1 MPLKMD
7 TRLQAIQVFKGDSIT
22 MRFSRVLIR
31 HGRLSRTVLPALILF
46 ILYILAFLT
55 SELFVAIIQHIE
67 APAHKG
73 ESLELLLSEY
83 SHSQRQERFNTEEL
97 PIKYNLMEESF
108 GRKWAKRPEEEY
120 ISARDCTVEYANKNK
135 LQQDHPCVIRLI
147 RRDYLRKPSPQHVP
161 YRLDVPESADPS
173 DGQAQAILRILQ
185 NKTNGFFVDC
195 GGYDGEFLSNSL
207 YMERSLNWTGLV
219 IEADKLAFNQLIN
232 RNRKA
237 YTSPVCLSTKPYP
250 MEVVYNATIGT
261 MSFISEGKK
270 DVQHKKSDLTDNSD
284 DIPNKKDTTDV
295 YKMQCFPL
303 YSLLI
308 AVGRT
313 RVDYFSLDVEGAEY
327 KILKTIPWAKV
338 DIKTLTVEWNHVP
351 EGEEGITR
359 LMESNKFIKFGLFS
373 MRFSRDVVYVKD
385 FLDDFREYEDE

>member
-1 MPLKMD
+1 
-7 TRLQAIQVFKGDSIT
+7 
-22 MRFSRVLIR
+22 MRFSRLLIR
-31 HGRLSRTVLPALILF
+31 HGRLSRLSQVLLPALTLF

-55 SELFVAIIQHIE
+55 SELFVAIHQRFE
-67 APAHKG
+67 APVHKAD
-73 ESLELLLSEY
+73 SLELLLSEL
-83 SHSQRQERFNTEEL
+83 SRSQRPEPFNTEEL
-97 PIKYNLMEESF
+97 PIKYNLMEETF
-108 GRKWAKRPEEEY
+108 GRKWAKTPEEEY
-120 ISARDCTVEYANKNK
+120 GSARDCTVEYANKNK

-147 RRDYLRKPSPQHVP
+147 RRDYLRKPAPQHVP
-161 YRLDVPESADPS
+161 YRLEVPESADPS
-173 DGQAQAILRILQ
+173 NGQAQAILRILQ

-195 GGYDGEFLSNSL
+195 RGYDGEFLSNSL

-219 IEADKLAFNQLIN
+219 IEADKLAFNQLTS

-261 MSFISEGKK
+261 MSFIAEGNK
-270 DVQHKKSDLTDNSD
+270 DVQHKKSDLTDNNDETS
-284 DIPNKKDTTDV
+284 IKKDTADI
-295 YKMQCFPL
+295 YNMQCFPL

-308 AVGRT
+308 AIGRT
-313 RVDYFSLDVEGAEY
+313 QVDYFSLDVEGAEY
-327 KILKTIPWAKV
+327 KILKTIPWTKV

-373 MRFSRDVVYVKD
+373 MRFSRHVVYVKD
-385 FLDDFREYEDE
+385 FLDDLRDYEDE